1 MKAEQ
6 AMDLFNIVSFFVSVF
21 LLFGLLGTEA
31 AVFRKI
37 SFVVKMVVGLL
48 LLFKFNDFFPQKQ
61 FSILDRK
68 LCFLAG
74 TYIVAFTLGDA
85 FSRYDNANEKI
96 ETILDVSHLLSA
108 L

>member
-6 AMDLFNIVSFFVSVF
+6 ALDLFNILSFFGSV
-21 LLFGLLGTEA
+21 LLLLGMLGATA
-31 AVFRKI
+31 GFFRKI
-37 SFVVKMVVGLL
+37 SFVVKMIVGAL

-85 FSRYDNANEKI
+85 LSGYSNADEKI
-96 ETILDVSHLLSA
+96 ETILDVSHLL
-108 L
+108 

>member
-1 MKAEQ
+1 MKAEH
-6 AMDLFNIVSFFVSVF
+6 ALDLFNIISFFASI
-21 LLFGLLGTEA
+21 LLLLGLLGTKGI
-31 AVFRKI
+31 VFRKI
-37 SFVVKMVVGLL
+37 SFIVKMIVGVL

-85 FSRYDNANEKI
+85 LSGYSDANDKI
-96 ETILDVSHLLSA
+96 KTILDVSHVLK
-108 L
+108 

>member
-6 AMDLFNIVSFFVSVF
+6 ALDVFNILSFFGSV
-21 LLFGLLGTEA
+21 LLLLGMLGTTAEF
-31 AVFRKI
+31 FRKI
-37 SFVVKMVVGLL
+37 SFVVKMIVGVL

-85 FSRYDNANEKI
+85 LSGYSNADEKI
-96 ETILDVSHLLSA
+96 ETILDVSHLL
-108 L
+108 

>member
-1 MKAEQ
+1 MNAEKAI
-6 AMDLFNIVSFFVSVF
+6 DLFNIISFFVSI
-21 LLFGLLGTEA
+21 LLLLGLLGTK
-31 AVFRKI
+31 AVLFRKV
-37 SFVVKMVVGLL
+37 SFVVKMIVGIL

-85 FSRYDNANEKI
+85 LSGYSDANDKI
-96 ETILDVSHLLSA
+96 ETILDVSHLLK
-108 L
+108 